1 MVEASADSSRGS
13 SSEAT
18 CTPPTP
24 SSLSGS
30 GVQHRA
36 FGFYAVP
43 NAVILYSLGFL
54 FLPKLV
60 QLAHR
65 HGYVTLTD
73 FVQHRFDSRGLGLV
87 ITVTGLLATL
97 PYLALQLI
105 GLEVI
110 FSAMGIEAAEDA
122 SWFLKDLPLFIAFAV
137 LAAYTYTSGIRAPAL
152 IAFVKDA
159 LTYVFVITAVIYIPI
174 KLGGF
179 SEIFSKA
186 GEVLSERT
194 GNPDVAGAVIAVDP
208 SVYMTLAL
216 GSGMAFFL
224 YPHAITGVFAARNAQ
239 TVRRNMAVLPIYTV
253 LLGLVALLGF
263 MALAAGIE
271 PKDGNPQ
278 FAVPQLVQEMFPS
291 WFVGVAF
298 AAIAMSALVPAAIM
312 AIGAGNLV
320 SRKPGARVLPQGAE
334 RTRRDPA
341 VEDRVGPREARRLVV
356 RAVAGLPVRPELSA
370 PRGIWMLQTLPAV
383 IFGLFLKRYAN
394 KVGLIA
400 GWVCGFTYG
409 TVAAYGVESAN
420 SAHFGGS
427 TAIPF
432 FLTSPI
438 YIAVSGLVIN
448 LVVTAIVCG
457 AHNLLRDGTLAGSSD
472 DVDEL
477 GSSVGDRVLQRHSPA
492 IVLRGTATGPP
503 SESPAGRL
511 NRSVSSI
518 SPAPVRA
525 VATSTARKGNHMS
538 TSSTPT
544 IDRHD
549 EGPVRVLTIAN
560 EAKRNAFGGDMATLL
575 YRLLAEADADP
586 TVRAIV
592 VTGAGTTSFSSGH
605 DLAEVLENPETAG
618 DPVANAAFTLPPLLG
633 TPVIGAVNGNAYA
646 AGFILA
652 LNCDL
657 RIAGSNARFCAVGA
671 RIGLVPVG
679 GQLSRLLQVVTYP
692 SPSSCS
698 RPPSRWAPRRPWRA
712 TSSQR
717 CANRRRPSSAPSRW
731 ASSSPRCLRPWCGPP
746 KPACVRR
753 SPTAWTRGR
762 RSNRSSP
769 R

>member
-1 MVEASADSSRGS
+1 MDIVTVSVFLALILLVTGMGFVASRWRQAKDLNSLDEWALGGRGFGGFITWFLLGGDLYS
-13 SSEAT
+13 AYTLIAVPAAVFSI
-18 CTPPTP
+18 
-24 SSLSGS
+24 G
-30 GVQHRA
+30 A

-65 HGYVTLTD
+65 YGYVTLTD
-73 FVQHRFDSRGLGLV
+73 FVQHRFNSRGLGLV
-87 ITVTGLLATL
+87 ITLTGLLATL

-122 SWFLKDLPLFIAFAV
+122 SWFMKDLPLFIAFAV

-159 LTYVFVITAVIYIPI
+159 LTYVFVLTAVIYIPI

-179 SEIFSKA
+179 TEIFNKA
-186 GEVLSERT
+186 GQVIAERT
-194 GNPDVAGAVIAVDP
+194 GSPNIAGAVTSVDP

-224 YPHAITGVFAARNAQ
+224 YPHAITGVFAARSAQ

-320 SRKPGARVLPQGAE
+320 SRNLV
-334 RTRRDPA
+334 
-341 VEDRVGPREARRLVV
+341 REFSTK
-356 RAVAGLPVRPELSA
+356 ELSA
-370 PRGIWMLQTLPAV
+370 HAETQLSKIVSVLVKLGALVFVLSLDSQFALNFQLLGGIWMLQTLPAV

-400 GWVCGFTYG
+400 GWACGFTYG
-409 TVAAYGVESAN
+409 TVAAYGVESVN
-420 SAHFGGS
+420 TAHFGGS

-438 YIAVSGLVIN
+438 YIAISGLIIN
-448 LVVTAIVCG
+448 LVVTAVVCG
-457 AHNLLRDGTLAGSSD
+457 MYNLLRDGTLAGSND
-472 DVDEL
+472 DVDET
-477 GSSVGDRVLQRHSPA
+477 
-492 IVLRGTATGPP
+492 GTNAKAATGAQAVDRSPGADP
-503 SESPAGRL
+503 RADGDNDDIPERVPSPAG
-511 NRSVSSI
+511 
-518 SPAPVRA
+518 
-525 VATSTARKGNHMS
+525 
-538 TSSTPT
+538 
-544 IDRHD
+544 
-549 EGPVRVLTIAN
+549 
-560 EAKRNAFGGDMATLL
+560 
-575 YRLLAEADADP
+575 
-586 TVRAIV
+586 
-592 VTGAGTTSFSSGH
+592 
-605 DLAEVLENPETAG
+605 
-618 DPVANAAFTLPPLLG
+618 
-633 TPVIGAVNGNAYA
+633 
-646 AGFILA
+646 
-652 LNCDL
+652 
-657 RIAGSNARFCAVGA
+657 
-671 RIGLVPVG
+671 
-679 GQLSRLLQVVTYP
+679 
-692 SPSSCS
+692 
-698 RPPSRWAPRRPWRA
+698 
-712 TSSQR
+712 
-717 CANRRRPSSAPSRW
+717 
-731 ASSSPRCLRPWCGPP
+731 
-746 KPACVRR
+746 
-753 SPTAWTRGR
+753 
-762 RSNRSSP
+762 
-769 R
+769 